1 MVQAVFI
8 LIIGCDTIEEDCMI
22 SLKRYRSNLLK
33 VVYFCVC
40 VCYSFCIG
48 HASIRKRYWSTGAC
62 CPPKKSVM
70 NQSLNATPE
79 FTLRSK
85 RIPGTRSGTPIIAQ
99 FCQVLNVLI
108 HFSQTSRLIIGAM
121 FFLPSGG
128 FQCEHHQDIIVTN
141 VSFM

>member
-40 VCYSFCIG
+40 VLFILYRARK
-48 HASIRKRYWSTGAC
+48 HYASDTEVLVLVAHQ
-62 CPPKKSVM
+62 KKSVM

-121 FFLPSGG
+121 FFVPSGG
-128 FQCEHHQDIIVTN
+128 GFNVNIIKI
-141 VSFM
+141 SS